1 MGLTEKRRDRAGLTQ
16 RQAVWRPVDILNPC
30 LSPRLRDAS
39 HDVSQRDTGQRR
51 RRTAALASAPIFFA
65 RQPGGMIVAEGME
78 IASELSALR
87 GLGVDMG
94 QGCFFSQHVPIEKTL
109 ATAMETRLR
118 QLAS

>member
-1 MGLTEKRRDRAGLTQ
+1 
-16 RQAVWRPVDILNPC
+16 
-30 LSPRLRDAS
+30 
-39 HDVSQRDTGQRR
+39 
-51 RRTAALASAPIFFA
+51 
-65 RQPGGMIVAEGME
+65 MIVAEGME

-118 QLAS
+118 QLAR